1 MKKKYLK
8 RPFADEDREL
18 GFLSNVL
25 GLATDSRVDVVGV
38 GSGSGE
44 VVDVGIHDDVGAS
57 IVERSPEASA
67 LEAVLELERNTLVN
81 NSNLLEDT
89 VDVGVDPVGGVV
101 RKTSSG
107 TEAGEVVRSLVD
119 RGNGEGVLVAR

>member
-25 GLATDSRVDVVGV
+25 GLTTDSRVDVVGV